1 MTTENLKGQLRSG
14 FMLLAGRSLAT
25 KILQVGSALLLAYK
39 LSPADYGT
47 FGIIYGFVSSLIFLT
62 DIGLGDLLIQKI
74 DELKEIEVRTYI
86 GFRLALGTLLFIA
99 FSLLF
104 PFLKNHYGFD
114 FPYSQYAW
122 IIALILPM
130 EAYIG
135 AALVTVQKTLKFH
148 EIARI
153 ELIETA
159 ILYCIQITLA
169 YYNFGIWSLF
179 IAILTSRLL
188 KTIYCLSIMPF
199 SLVPSFDF
207 KLFKNQYRNGLFFQL
222 NSIIPTSKAMLL
234 PMLLALYM
242 KVETI
247 GIIFWVTSL
256 VSIPMALAYN
266 YNSILFPALSQVQN
280 DDEKAK
286 EISSSTIEKMFL
298 VLAFIFGLGGIVG
311 DQIIEL
317 VFSSKWSAAKDV
329 IFLCALYHFA
339 YCARFICYPI
349 LYAKNL
355 AHKRTIGELLLVL
368 FEYLAVFLVCKQF
381 QAKGYFASLVLINFI
396 SFFYFAKHA
405 GNWMRKET
413 YRRLLVAMTAMI
425 LSQIIVVN
433 LHLNMTSVGKLIS
446 EALIFIF
453 VFITTMIIFDLNFRD
468 QFKKTI
474 KKRIA
479 HA

>member
-1 MTTENLKGQLRSG
+1 
-14 FMLLAGRSLAT
+14 MLLAGRSFAT
-25 KILQVGSALLLAYK
+25 KILQVASALLLAHK

-74 DELKEIEVRTYI
+74 DNLKEDQIATYI
-86 GFRLALGTLLFIA
+86 GFRLLLGILLFLGFMALYPILA
-99 FSLLF
+99 S
-104 PFLKNHYGFD
+104 HYSFE
-114 FPYSQYAW
+114 FAYSQYAW
-122 IIALILPM
+122 LIALILPM

-135 AALVTVQKTLKFH
+135 AAIVSVQKTLRFR

-179 IAILTSRLL
+179 LAILCSRLL
-188 KTIYCLSIMPF
+188 KMIYCVYILPF
-199 SLVPSFDF
+199 SRKPTFNF
-207 KLFKNQYRNGLFFQL
+207 KLFESQYKTGLFFQL

-247 GIIFWVTSL
+247 GIIFWITSL

-280 DDEKAK
+280 ENDKAR
-286 EISSSTIEKMFL
+286 EIASSTVEKMLL
-298 VLAFIFGLGGIVG
+298 VLAFIFGIGGIVG
-311 DQIIEL
+311 DQVIDL
-317 VFSSKWSAAKDV
+317 VFNEKWASAKEV
-329 IFLCALYHFA
+329 VFLCALYHFA

-368 FEYLAVFLVCKQF
+368 FEYLAVFLICRQF
-381 QAKGYFASLVLINFI
+381 QAKGYFFSLVLINFI
-396 SFFYFAKHA
+396 SFFYFARYA
-405 GNWMRKET
+405 GGWIRKET
-413 YRRLLVAMTAMI
+413 YRRLFVTAGAMVGTQVLINI
-425 LSQIIVVN
+425 LN
-433 LHLNMTSVGKLIS
+433 LKGGSLSLLIGES
-446 EALIFIF
+446 FIFI
-453 VFITTMIIFDLNFRD
+453 IIFVTSLFAFDLSFRD
-468 QFKKTI
+468 QFKTTLD
-474 KKRIA
+474 KRSSNA
-479 HA
+479 